1 MVMTRRSGTAKEP
14 IDNETRTKAESPL
27 SVRLYQPNDSKVRKR
42 AQREGVSMAQ
52 VVSDIVDEYYA
63 GQSLLPNYAERQEAL
78 TLELQTMREEVSR
91 LREELH
97 TQRLFMESYGTAL
110 NAQYALL
117 QVLLQS
123 ISTTQKLCTHY
134 VVDPHIKLLKTVD
147 PSQIIAALQH
157 PNSDWNEMTNFALQG
172 IRQLAQ
178 VETTRLV
185 NRVLGRGETPESEV
199 QQSPPTAPPPL
210 TTEPPDAPTQPP
222 PAALNDAE
230 TVI

>member
-1 MVMTRRSGTAKEP
+1 
-14 IDNETRTKAESPL
+14 
-27 SVRLYQPNDSKVRKR
+27 
-42 AQREGVSMAQ
+42 
-52 VVSDIVDEYYA
+52 
-63 GQSLLPNYAERQEAL
+63 
-78 TLELQTMREEVSR
+78 
-91 LREELH
+91 
-97 TQRLFMESYGTAL
+97 
-110 NAQYALL
+110 
-117 QVLLQS
+117 
-123 ISTTQKLCTHY
+123 
-134 VVDPHIKLLKTVD
+134 
-147 PSQIIAALQH
+147 
-157 PNSDWNEMTNFALQG
+157 MTNFALQG